1 MARIVELTY
10 PDNVTLVAGAVQNW
24 VDLSSPGAT
33 SPLLHRLVES
43 LLAGLLAGSA
53 ARCLVVGPHDP
64 ALIRR
69 LAAHVHDLTVLVRS
83 IPDAAQLGTDLPGA
97 TVLCGTVDAACR
109 ARGPYDLILALDD
122 VTRTLSLEDDQHR
135 SWRDLT
141 DAVVVLLAPGG
152 TLALGIENELGLH
165 RLAAP
170 IDPRMRDDDANWSPL
185 ATWDASRPRT
195 SAQVERFRT
204 ATGLTGSTYLVFPTW
219 EAPTV
224 MSDGLDRATR
234 SLRHL
239 LVALAS
245 RPAGSAPDVPGLL
258 QRRALAMAD
267 TFADACA
274 GWVLVLGATPPVGDG
289 PAVFQSQGSGTARW
303 TAVDQDRVRCRL
315 GDQPDVTVPVPP
327 LGRTLLVDLVE
338 AATDSDTPRLRAL
351 LTGWRRRLE
360 GLSVD
365 GVLPAAEADA
375 RFGNLL
381 SGATATDS
389 SAQRAAGKAVPLA
402 PAEAPTPLDEATWA
416 ALGDLLSTWRAYG
429 IRHPWPSAMHPRT
442 VFEALVAMAGA
453 PAPQDPSR
461 WFAFEDA
468 PAPASGR
475 QTRQEL
481 MAVIE
486 RQEEELRGAWSR
498 FHWDEKDY
506 LVHKASRFTRRAT
519 RFVRREGLKRTF
531 GRLRRLLKS

>member
-10 PDNVTLVAGAVQNW
+10 PDNVTLFPGAVQNW
-24 VDLSSPGAT
+24 VDLPSPGAA

-43 LLAGLLAGSA
+43 LLAGLIAGPA

-64 ALIRR
+64 ALLRR
-69 LAAHVHDLTVLVRS
+69 LADRLHDLTVVVRS
-83 IPDAAQLGTDLPGA
+83 IPDAARIGTDLPTA
-97 TVLCGTVDAACR
+97 TVLCGTVETACR
-109 ARGPYDLILALDD
+109 GRGPYDLVLALDD
-122 VTRTLSLEDDQHR
+122 VTRTLSLEEDQHR
-135 SWRDLT
+135 PWRDLADT
-141 DAVVVLLAPGG
+141 VVGLLAPGG

-165 RLAAP
+165 RLTAP
-170 IDPRMRDDDANWSPL
+170 IDPRLRDDDANWSPL

-204 ATGLTGSTYLVFPTW
+204 ATGLTGSTYQLFPTW
-219 EAPTV
+219 QGPTV
-224 MSDGLDRATR
+224 MSEGLERSTR

-245 RPAGSAPDVPGLL
+245 RPELGAPSVPGLL
-258 QRRALAMAD
+258 QGRALAMAD
-267 TFADACA
+267 TFADACT

-289 PAVFQSQGSGTARW
+289 PALFQAQASGTARW

-315 GDQPDVTVPVPP
+315 ADTPELTVTVPP
-327 LGRTLLVDLVE
+327 LGRTLLVDVIE
-338 AATDSDTPRLRAL
+338 AAVDSDTPRLRAL

-360 GLSVD
+360 ALAVD

-375 RFGNLL
+375 RFANLL
-381 SGATATDS
+381 SGATATDGS
-389 SAQRAAGKAVPLA
+389 PQRAAGKAVPLEAAQA
-402 PAEAPTPLDEATWA
+402 PAPLDEATWA

-429 IRHPWPSAMHPRT
+429 IRHPWPIAMHPQT
-442 VFEALVAMAGA
+442 VFGALVAMAGA

-468 PAPASGR
+468 PAPAGR

-506 LVHKASRFTRRAT
+506 LAYKAARFTRRTT
-519 RFVRREGLKRTF
+519 RFVRREGLKRTMD
-531 GRLRRLLKS
+531 RLRRLLKS